1 LPAGEINSDDVLAA
15 RSGGRYCQC
24 QRANAKRDGMI
35 NYVISLHF
43 IIFDFDL
50 WFGHLNSQLQQNNV
64 PAHVYMAGKAG
75 MNGTQ
80 CLQ

>member
-1 LPAGEINSDDVLAA
+1 MAQA
-15 RSGGRYCQC
+15 
-24 QRANAKRDGMI
+24 
-35 NYVISLHF
+35 VISLHF